1 MSIEILTLVSFS
13 FEEREGNVS
22 CELHH
27 SDILP
32 AADILSSTPLYSKIL
47 LEIVLLSKFNFMCK
61 SVQISK
67 YCFVITLVIT

>member
-13 FEEREGNVS
+13 FEEREGNVYR
-22 CELHH
+22 ELHQ
-27 SDILP
+27 
-32 AADILSSTPLYSKIL
+32 ADILSSTPLYCKIL

-67 YCFVITLVIT
+67 YFFCYHTSDYLTNG